1 MNLSTVLKWARYQSN
16 FTSMETIDDECCSCN
31 SNDGDIPPFYFEKRQ
46 MSISSLEVKKKSP
59 QNISTSTLTNK
70 ILQRPPKLVHGY
82 KTFKIM
88 VLGAP
93 NVGKTCLVKR
103 FVHDEFTDDHLPTIA
118 DTYETGLFLNFDNQL
133 KQFDIEFN
141 DFSGDFKNDFPEIYR
156 EKIILSD
163 DFIIVYSK
171 DEPNSLANVVEI
183 VADINK
189 LKEAPVTM
197 VLENKSDYE
206 NNNNNDK
213 IKTEFQIINSRHMKV
228 SAKSNTGV
236 HEVMTTLIY
245 DFEDR
250 IDIDKPNII
259 DMICGYLEKLF

>member
-1 MNLSTVLKWARYQSN
+1 MNLSRVLKWAKDQSN
-16 FTSMETIDDECCSCN
+16 FTSMETINDECCSCDI
-31 SNDGDIPPFYFEKRQ
+31 NDGDIPPFYFEKRQ
-46 MSISSLEVKKKSP
+46 RSMSSLEIKKKSS
-59 QNISTSTLTNK
+59 QNISTSTLANK

-197 VLENKSDYE
+197 VLENKSDCE
-206 NNNNNDK
+206 NNNNDK

-228 SAKSNTGV
+228 SAKRNTGV
-236 HEVMTTLIY
+236 HEAITTLIY
-245 DFEDR
+245 DLEER

-259 DMICGYLEKLF
+259 DLICGYLEKLF

>member
-1 MNLSTVLKWARYQSN
+1 MNLSRVLKWAKDQSN
-16 FTSMETIDDECCSCN
+16 FTSMETINDECCSCDI
-31 SNDGDIPPFYFEKRQ
+31 NDGDTPPFYFEKRQ
-46 MSISSLEVKKKSP
+46 RSMSSLEIKKKSS
-59 QNISTSTLTNK
+59 QNISTSTLANK

-103 FVHDEFTDDHLPTIA
+103 FVHDKFNDDHLPTIA
-118 DTYETGLFLNFDNQL
+118 DTYETGLFLNFDNKL
-133 KQFDIEFN
+133 RQFDIEFN
-141 DFSGDFKNDFPEIYR
+141 DFSGDFKHDFPEIYR
-156 EKIILSD
+156 KKISLSD
-163 DFIIVYSK
+163 GFMIVCSK

-197 VLENKSDYE
+197 VLENKSDCE
-206 NNNNNDK
+206 NNNNDK

-228 SAKSNTGV
+228 SAKRNTGV
-236 HEVMTTLIY
+236 HEAITTLIY
-245 DFEDR
+245 DLEER

-259 DMICGYLEKLF
+259 DLICGYLEKLF

>member
-1 MNLSTVLKWARYQSN
+1 MNLSRVLKWAKDQSN
-16 FTSMETIDDECCSCN
+16 FTSMETINDECCSCDI
-31 SNDGDIPPFYFEKRQ
+31 NDGDIPPFYFEKRQ
-46 MSISSLEVKKKSP
+46 RSMSSLEIKKKSS
-59 QNISTSTLTNK
+59 QNISTSTLANK

-88 VLGAP
+88 LLGAP

-103 FVHDEFTDDHLPTIA
+103 FVHDKFNDDHLPTIA
-118 DTYETGLFLNFDNQL
+118 DIYETGLFLNFDNQL
-133 KQFDIEFN
+133 KQFDIEIN
-141 DFSGDFKNDFPEIYR
+141 DFSGDFKHDFPEIYR
-156 EKIILSD
+156 EKILLSD
-163 DFIIVYSK
+163 GFIIVYSK

-197 VLENKSDYE
+197 VLENKSDCE
-206 NNNNNDK
+206 NNNNDK

-236 HEVMTTLIY
+236 HEAITTLIY
-245 DFEDR
+245 DLEER

-259 DMICGYLEKLF
+259 DLICGYLEKLF

>member
-1 MNLSTVLKWARYQSN
+1 
-16 FTSMETIDDECCSCN
+16 
-31 SNDGDIPPFYFEKRQ
+31 
-46 MSISSLEVKKKSP
+46 
-59 QNISTSTLTNK
+59 
-70 ILQRPPKLVHGY
+70 
-82 KTFKIM
+82 M

-93 NVGKTCLVKR
+93 NVGKNCLVKR

-236 HEVMTTLIY
+236 HEAMTT
-245 DFEDR
+245 
-250 IDIDKPNII
+250 
-259 DMICGYLEKLF
+259 

>member
-1 MNLSTVLKWARYQSN
+1 MNLSTVLKWARDQSN
-16 FTSMETIDDECCSCN
+16 FTSMETIDDEYCSCD
-31 SNDGDIPPFYFEKRQ
+31 SHDGDISPFYFEKRQ
-46 MSISSLEVKKKSP
+46 KSLSILEIKKKSP
-59 QNISTSTLTNK
+59 QNIRTSALTNK
-70 ILQRPPKLVHGY
+70 TLQRPQKLVHGY

-93 NVGKTCLVKR
+93 KVGKTCLLER
-103 FVHDEFTDDHLPTIA
+103 FVHDHFNDDHLPTIA
-118 DTYETGLFLNFDNQL
+118 DTYETGLFLNFNNQL

-141 DFSGDFKNDFPEIYR
+141 DFSGNFKHDFPEIYR
-156 EKIILSD
+156 EKILLSD
-163 DFIIVYSK
+163 GFIIVYSK

-206 NNNNNDK
+206 NNNNNDNA
-213 IKTEFQIINSRHMKV
+213 KTEFQIINSRHMKV

-236 HEVMTTLIY
+236 HEAIITLIY
-245 DFEDR
+245 DLEDR
-250 IDIDKPNII
+250 ADIDKPNII
-259 DMICGYLEKLF
+259 DLICGYLEKLF